1 LAVESKVTLDDTEW
15 LVYWVVYSSFG
26 FIEYI
31 GHSFFHGLPFYWL
44 VKCLFLIWLMT
55 PGQKG
60 GSQVLY
66 QRLIRPFVLKHH
78 PNIDKSFQQGN
89 VYIY

>member
-1 LAVESKVTLDDTEW
+1 LAVESRLLHDDTEW

-44 VKCLFLIWLMT
+44 GKCLFLIWLMV
-55 PGQKG
+55 PGPKG

-66 QRLIRPFVLKHH
+66 QRLLRPFVLKYN